1 MADAKDKKDQ
11 QHPQYQGDRSLV
23 SDLLRADQP
32 SDLNLADLARLCIRY
47 RGFPGARDI
56 QTDCSRFYKS
66 GNYPNPNCLLKRGKF
81 TVQIKSMVPLKMVE
95 MTGLD
100 TPADKSEDF

>member
-1 MADAKDKKDQ
+1 MASKDKKDQ

-32 SDLNLADLARLCIRY
+32 SNLNLADLARLCIRY

-56 QTDCSRFYKS
+56 QAD
-66 GNYPNPNCLLKRGKF
+66 LLKVLQKWQLSESELFAKTREIHSSTKVYGATKDGRDDWAD
-81 TVQIKSMVPLKMVE
+81 
-95 MTGLD
+95 MTGHN
-100 TPADKSEDF
+100 